1 MQDSGHRQ
9 QHLANKVK
17 RQLSESLLR
26 DLRDPE
32 IGFVTIT
39 SVEMSRDLRIARV
52 FASVLGDADRA
63 AEAVKALQ
71 RASRFLERELFR
83 RLRLRTSMEL
93 RFSLDDRAEQVSRI
107 EEILKLADR
116 KETTEES
123 DP

>member
-32 IGFVTIT
+32 VGFVTIT
-39 SVEMSRDLRIARV
+39 SVEMSPDLRIARV

>member
-1 MQDSGHRQ
+1 MQDFGHRQ

-17 RQLSESLLR
+17 CQLSESLRR

-32 IGFVTIT
+32 VGFVTIT
-39 SVEMSRDLRIARV
+39 SVEMSPDLRIARV

>member
-32 IGFVTIT
+32 VGFVTIT

>member
-32 IGFVTIT
+32 VGFVTIT

-116 KETTEES
+116 KEKTEES